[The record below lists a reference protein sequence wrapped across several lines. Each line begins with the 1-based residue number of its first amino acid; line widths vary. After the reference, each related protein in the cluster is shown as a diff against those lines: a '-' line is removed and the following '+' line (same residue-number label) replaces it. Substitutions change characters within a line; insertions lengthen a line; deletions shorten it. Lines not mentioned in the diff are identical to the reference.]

1 MLKGS
6 DIVEDEKII
15 ELLFEHD
22 ENGLKELTKKYD
34 LLIKKIA
41 YGILNNN
48 SDTEECVN
56 DTYLKVWSTIPP
68 YKPDYLK
75 PFLCKIIRQLS
86 IDRYRFNHRGKRNK
100 KQNIS
105 LNDLDYEIS
114 DNKNVDDEFNSKL
127 LMEYINNFISDLDVV
142 SQTLFI
148 RKYFLFEETK
158 TLSKRFN
165 LSENY
170 IDVKLF
176 RIRKKLKKYLESE
189 GYNLEKI

>member
-176 RIRKKLKKYLESE
+176 RIRNKLKKYLESK

>member
-56 DTYLKVWSTIPP
+56 DTYLKVWSIIPP

-127 LMEYINNFISDLDVV
+127 LTEYINNFISDLDVV

>member
-6 DIVEDEKII
+6 DILEDEKII

-56 DTYLKVWSTIPP
+56 DTYLKLWSTIPP

-75 PFLCKIIRQLS
+75 
-86 IDRYRFNHRGKRNK
+86 H
-100 KQNIS
+100 
-105 LNDLDYEIS
+105 
-114 DNKNVDDEFNSKL
+114 
-127 LMEYINNFISDLDVV
+127 
-142 SQTLFI
+142 
-148 RKYFLFEETK
+148 
-158 TLSKRFN
+158 
-165 LSENY
+165 
-170 IDVKLF
+170 
-176 RIRKKLKKYLESE
+176 
-189 GYNLEKI
+189 

>member
-1 MLKGS
+1 MLKVS

-56 DTYLKVWSTIPP
+56 DTYLK
-68 YKPDYLK
+68 

-100 KQNIS
+100 
-105 LNDLDYEIS
+105 
-114 DNKNVDDEFNSKL
+114 NK
-127 LMEYINNFISDLDVV
+127 I
-142 SQTLFI
+142 
-148 RKYFLFEETK
+148 
-158 TLSKRFN
+158 
-165 LSENY
+165 
-170 IDVKLF
+170 
-176 RIRKKLKKYLESE
+176 YL
-189 GYNLEKI
+189 

>member
-1 MLKGS
+1 VLKGS

-15 ELLFEHD
+15 ELLFKHD

>member
-1 MLKGS
+1 M
-6 DIVEDEKII
+6 IY
-15 ELLFEHD
+15 LL
-22 ENGLKELTKKYD
+22 
-34 LLIKKIA
+34 KKIA

-114 DNKNVDDEFNSKL
+114 DNKTVDVEFNSKL
-127 LMEYINNFISDLDVV
+127 LMEYINNFKSDLDVV

-148 RKYFLFEETK
+148 RKL
-158 TLSKRFN
+158 
-165 LSENY
+165 
-170 IDVKLF
+170 
-176 RIRKKLKKYLESE
+176 KKLKHYQKDL
-189 GYNLEKI
+189 I

>member
-1 MLKGS
+1 VLKGS
-6 DIVEDEKII
+6 DIVEDKKII
-15 ELLFEHD
+15 ELLFERN

-86 IDRYRFNHRGKRNK
+86 IDKYRFNHRGKRNK
-100 KQNIS
+100 NQNIS

-127 LMEYINNFISDLDVV
+127 LIEYINNFISDLDVV

-176 RIRKKLKKYLESE
+176 RVRKKLKKYLERE

>member
-1 MLKGS
+1 M
-6 DIVEDEKII
+6 EDEKII
-15 ELLFEHD
+15 ELLFKHD
-22 ENGLKELTKKYD
+22 ENGLKELIKKYD

-127 LMEYINNFISDLDVV
+127 LTEYINNFISDLDVV